1 MALPAGTA
9 DFPLGFES
17 ITLNLIAYKVDAVDC
32 PSELT
37 RTIERTDEFGDAADY
52 QVRLAGEHAT
62 GTITLQRATDSTVLP
77 SAGESGTYDF
87 DRSGTTSTITI
98 TDVKVVRSK
107 DAADVF
113 ECGFLVDTYQG

>member
-9 DFPLGFES
+9 NFPLGFET
-17 ITLNLIAYKVDAVDC
+17 ITLNAVAYKVDAVDC

-37 RTIERTDEFGDAADY
+37 RTIERSDENGDAADY
-52 QVRLAGEHAT
+52 QVRAASEHAS
-62 GTITLQRATDSTVLP
+62 GTMTLQRATDTTAVP